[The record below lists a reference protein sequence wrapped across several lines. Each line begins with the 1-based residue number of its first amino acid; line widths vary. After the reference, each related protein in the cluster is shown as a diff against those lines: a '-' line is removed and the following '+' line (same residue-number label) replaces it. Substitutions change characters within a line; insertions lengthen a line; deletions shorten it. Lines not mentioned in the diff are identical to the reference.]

1 MSGFI
6 HITHKTPAWQ
16 KALRMGCGLAV
27 VAGGFAWYVL
37 SDDGL
42 PMSTPSSEPK
52 APFVKAKPLPA
63 PPPTAMAPEQ
73 ADEDDEQAN
82 GKLAKAAASLGTDSS
97 PADDDFAT
105 RNAGIDVHRLT
116 MLRHQTARSF
126 LSEVLL
132 APGSSSGFVVAEVL
146 PESRYERMGLKPG
159 DVIYTLDTPG
169 MPNVDESSM
178 VALMQQTEL
187 SLEVYRNGTL
197 TRLHTNLAKL
207 EDGNVGTRP

>member
-6 HITHKTPAWQ
+6 QITHKTPAWQ

-27 VAGGFAWYVL
+27 VICGFAWYVL
-37 SDDGL
+37 SDEGL
-42 PMSTPSSEPK
+42 PMSPPAENNA

-63 PPPTAMAPEQ
+63 PPPIATDQ
-73 ADEDDEQAN
+73 ADTEAAQAR
-82 GKLAKAAASLGTDSS
+82 LAKAAATLGTDTTE
-97 PADDDFAT
+97 DDDYAT
-105 RNAGIDVHRLT
+105 RNAGIDVRRLT

-132 APGSSSGFVVAEVL
+132 AQASPSGFVVAEVL

-169 MPNVDESSM
+169 TPTIDENSM

-187 SLEVYRNGTL
+187 SLEVYRNGML
-197 TRLHTNLAKL
+197 TRLHTNLATL
-207 EDGNVGTRP
+207 EDGDVGSKP

>member
-16 KALRMGCGLAV
+16 KLLRTGSGLAV
-27 VAGGFAWYVL
+27 VVGGFAWYVL
-37 SDDGL
+37 SDEGL
-42 PMSTPSSEPK
+42 PMSATTADAK
-52 APFVKAKPLPA
+52 APFVKAQPLPA
-63 PPPTAMAPEQ
+63 PPPTAMA
-73 ADEDDEQAN
+73 ADEEDAQAERQ
-82 GKLAKAAASLGTDSS
+82 LANAAASLGTDTH
-97 PADDDFAT
+97 DDDDYAA

-116 MLRHQTARSF
+116 LLRHQTARSL

-132 APGSSSGFVVAEVL
+132 TPGSPSGFVVAEVL

-169 MPNVDESSM
+169 SPPVDENSM

-207 EDGNVGTRP
+207 EDGNASSKP